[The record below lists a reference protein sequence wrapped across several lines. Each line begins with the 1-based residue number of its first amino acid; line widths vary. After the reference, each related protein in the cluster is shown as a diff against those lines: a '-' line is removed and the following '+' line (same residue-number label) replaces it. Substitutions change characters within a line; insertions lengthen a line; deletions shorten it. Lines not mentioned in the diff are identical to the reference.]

1 MKLRLTVNA
10 LLVAVLISGVGTNV
24 AAANGLAAAEIASV
38 SGIESSPYYRI
49 VRTTALIHSQ
59 ELVRASAWRALRSAD
74 GDAALLRYILTGM
87 NEAKQ
92 LAEKQEARN
101 LDFARRIAKTYTA
114 QFSPRVH
121 AAALE
126 AIDKGPA
133 VQEHFARVGF
143 AEAKALDDAGREAD
157 EQHKQQIL
165 EVDRDFVRLLAQL
178 DPGEQVRL
186 AAQYALRNGGTDVDL
201 RVFFATD
208 WMAAAALDIDLHR
221 MRTLEAGVKFH
232 AVIQQLVRDAKDAER
247 EALAASGAAAELAR
261 AVAARAWATTKE
273 RADAAR
279 QAWEDE
285 AAACA
290 EQARYWRTVIE
301 RAQSSSDPVWAA
313 IAATADKN
321 RGAWTGDGTLAGGE
335 QQYWAGVENEAHEG
349 YLRMTTP
356 A

>member
-1 MKLRLTVNA
+1 MKLRLAVNA
-10 LLVAVLISGVGTNV
+10 LLVAALISGVGTNV

-74 GDAALLRYILTGM
+74 GDAALLRYILTGL
-87 NEAKQ
+87 NEAKR

-101 LDFARRIAKTYTA
+101 KDFAHRIAKVYTA

-126 AIDKGPA
+126 AIEKGPV

-143 AEAKALDDAGREAD
+143 AEAKALDDAAREAD

-178 DPGEQVRL
+178 DPGQHVRL
-186 AAQYALRNGGTDVDL
+186 AAQHAMRNGGTEADL
-201 RVFFATD
+201 RVFFASD
-208 WMAAAALDIDLHR
+208 WMAAAALDIDLYR
-221 MRTLEAGVKFH
+221 MRTLEAGVQFH

-247 EALAASGAAAELAR
+247 EALAASGTAAEIAR

-273 RADAAR
+273 KAEVAR

-301 RAQSSSDPVWAA
+301 RAQSGSDPVWAA

-321 RGAWTGDGTLAGGE
+321 RGAWTGDGTVADGE
-335 QQYWAGVENEAHEG
+335 RLHWVNVEKEADEG
-349 YLRMTTP
+349 HARMTAP